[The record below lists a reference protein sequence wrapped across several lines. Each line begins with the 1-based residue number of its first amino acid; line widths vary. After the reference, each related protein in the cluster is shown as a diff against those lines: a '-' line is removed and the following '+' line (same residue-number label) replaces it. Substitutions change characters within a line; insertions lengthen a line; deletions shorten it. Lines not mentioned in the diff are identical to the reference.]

1 MLAQWTLKCG
11 HPGKSY
17 CPGTF
22 ALSSLPI
29 CAASKGSDLTG
40 SSWIPAQEK
49 ASALACR
56 KSHWLAA
63 AVAANGQ
70 RSLLLGSLVNLI

>member
-1 MLAQWTLKCG
+1 MGVVVSWEQAIKLRMQTNAVRRLSGTLAQRTLKCG

-40 SSWIPAQEK
+40 SS
-49 ASALACR
+49 
-56 KSHWLAA
+56 
-63 AVAANGQ
+63 
-70 RSLLLGSLVNLI
+70 